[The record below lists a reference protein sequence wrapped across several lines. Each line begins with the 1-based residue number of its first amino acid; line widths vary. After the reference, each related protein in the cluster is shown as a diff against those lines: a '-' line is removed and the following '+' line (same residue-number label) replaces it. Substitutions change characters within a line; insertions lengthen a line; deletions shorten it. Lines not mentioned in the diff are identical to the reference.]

1 MPDEPDFPPEPS
13 DLPPVPSDP
22 PPVIPPV
29 PPDTPPVTPVVL
41 PAPPGIPSVAPDTP
55 SVPPDLPPMVSPVPP
70 VVPAVA
76 PPAADVP
83 PATQGVPPVP
93 PGAPGAAEPA
103 GQPGAPPPRLVP
115 GVLAAGRGR
124 RGHEDDA
131 NGFAAGGELDQ
142 MGPGPVL
149 AWHAAGV
156 IDDGLGTLDDDE
168 LTGLLC
174 AARRLSSWAASI
186 EVRAVSQLAAR
197 RRAYAAA
204 AGDLRQCDHIGDE
217 VAAALTLTCRAADR
231 LVSLAAAIARLPA
244 VGAALAAG
252 RIDLPKAIIFTSEL
266 AGLGDVG
273 AAAVAALVA
282 ADAPGL
288 TTGQLRGV
296 LHRAVLALDPVP
308 PANAGESAAGRPG
321 RMLDRARRNLVAG
334 RAGPAARRARRRPA
348 HRHRRPRPQGRR
360 SRRHP
365 GAAPRRRVPRPAHRP
380 ALVHPAPRPG

>member
-1 MPDEPDFPPEPS
+1 M
-13 DLPPVPSDP
+13 
-22 PPVIPPV
+22 
-29 PPDTPPVTPVVL
+29 
-41 PAPPGIPSVAPDTP
+41 
-55 SVPPDLPPMVSPVPP
+55 
-70 VVPAVA
+70 A

-83 PATQGVPPVP
+83 PATQGVPPVL

-115 GVLAAGRGR
+115 GVPAAGRGR

-204 AGDLRQCDHIGDE
+204 AGDLRPCDHIGDE

-231 LVSLAAAIARLPA
+231 LVSLAAAITRLPA

-252 RIDLPKAIIFTSEL
+252 RIDLPKAIIFTDEL
-266 AGLGDVG
+266 AGLGDVE

-296 LHRAVLALDPVP
+296 LHRAVLALDPGRRP
-308 PANAGESAAGRPG
+308 QTAGEGAERRPG
-321 RMLDRARRNLVAG
+321 RMLDRARRDLVPR
-334 RAGPAARRARRRPA
+334 RAGPAPRRRPGRRPA
-348 HRHRRPRPQGRR
+348 HRHRRPRPEERR

-365 GAAPRRRVPRPAHRP
+365 GTAPRAGVPRPAHQPP
-380 ALVHPAPRPG
+380 ALHPAPRPGPRAPRPAQRQDGTTQAARTAPPAARAGRGRRERARARGPGRRRHRPRRPGRR